1 MTVTDSLERGRAAF
15 GRQAWGDAYAQ
26 LLAAD
31 REAGLEPEDLERLAI
46 ASHLVGR
53 DAESADVWARA
64 HHAFLGRGAAPG
76 AARCAFWLGFTSLIQ
91 GEPARS
97 GGWLARGQRL
107 LDDGRHDCVERG
119 YLLVLQAL
127 RRMWEGDNATLHATF
142 DQAARIGERFGDSQ
156 LVAFGRVGVG
166 EALLRSGQ
174 TAEGVALFDEVMV
187 SVTAGEV
194 SPIGVGI
201 IYCAVIGE
209 CQQIFDLRRAQ
220 EWTAALG
227 QWCASQPDLVPYR
240 GQCLVHRAEIMQL
253 QGAWSDAMREARL
266 ACERLSQTVGRP
278 WVGGALY
285 LQAELHRLRGE
296 FSRAEEAYR
305 EASHS
310 GHESQPGLALLR
322 LAQGKTEAAAAAI
335 RRVMDETHDRA
346 TRSMLLAAYVEIMLA
361 ANDVPAARAGADE
374 LAGIAE
380 QLEAPLLRAMAA
392 HATGAALLAEGD
404 GRAAL
409 TALRHAWAAWQ
420 GIEAPYEAARVR
432 VLIGLAC
439 RALGDDDTAEMELDT
454 ARWVFGQLGAAPD
467 VARVEALSRVG
478 TARAPG
484 GLTAREVEVLRLV
497 ASGKTNRAI
506 AKALVISDHTVRRH
520 LQNIFNK
527 IGVSSRAPPPR
538 LRSSATWSDPPRGT
552 NVPRPPTAR
561 FGSNGR
567 CRCPRSLPTLSPR
580 GANQCRREI

>member
-1 MTVTDSLERGRAAF
+1 VTDSLERGRAAF
-15 GRQAWGDAYAQ
+15 GRQAWGDAYRH
-26 LLAAD
+26 LSVAD
-31 REAGLEPEDLERLAI
+31 RGAGLEPEDLERLAI

-53 DAESADVWARA
+53 DAESSDVWARA
-64 HHAFLGRGAAPG
+64 HHAFLGRDAAPG

-127 RRMWEGDNATLHATF
+127 RRMWEGDNATLYAAF

-156 LVAFGRVGVG
+156 LVAFGRLGVG

-174 TAEGVALFDEVMV
+174 TAQGVALFDEVMV

-194 SPIGVGI
+194 SAIGVGI
-201 IYCAVIGE
+201 VYCAVIGE
-209 CQQIFDLRRAQ
+209 CQQIFDLRRAK

-227 QWCASQPDLVPYR
+227 RWCASQPDLVPYR

-305 EASHS
+305 EANHS
-310 GHESQPGLALLR
+310 GHESQPGLAQLR

-346 TRSMLLAAYVEIMLA
+346 TRSMLLAPYVEIMLA

-374 LAGIAE
+374 LTGIAE

-409 TALRHAWAAWQ
+409 ITLRHAWATWQ
-420 GIEAPYEAARVR
+420 EIEAPYEAARVR
-432 VLIGLAC
+432 VLIALAC

-467 VARVEALSRVG
+467 VVRVEALSRVG

-497 ASGKTNRAI
+497 ASGRTNRAI
-506 AKALVISDHTVRRH
+506 ATALVISDHTVRRH

-527 IGVSSRAPPPR
+527 IGVSSRAA
-538 LRSSATWSDPPRGT
+538 ATAFAFEHDL
-552 NVPRPPTAR
+552 V
-561 FGSNGR
+561 
-567 CRCPRSLPTLSPR
+567 
-580 GANQCRREI
+580 

>member
-1 MTVTDSLERGRAAF
+1 MTGADSLDRGRASFA
-15 GRQAWGDAYAQ
+15 RQAWGDAYAQ
-26 LLAAD
+26 LMAAD
-31 REAGLEPEDLERLAI
+31 REAALEPEDLERLAI
-46 ASHLVGR
+46 ASHLIGR
-53 DAESADVWARA
+53 DAECADLWARA
-64 HHAFLGRGAAPG
+64 HHTFLSRGAAPG
-76 AARCAFWLGFTSLIQ
+76 AARCAFWLGFTTLIQ
-91 GEPARS
+91 GESAQS

-127 RRMWEGDNATLHATF
+127 RRMWEGDNATLYATF
-142 DQAARIGERFGDSQ
+142 DQAARIGERFGDAQ
-156 LVAFGRVGVG
+156 LVAFGRLGVG
-166 EALLRSGQ
+166 EALIRSGQ

-194 SPIGVGI
+194 SAIGVGI
-201 IYCAVIGE
+201 VYCAVIGE
-209 CQQIFDLRRAQ
+209 CQQIFDLRRAK
-220 EWTAALG
+220 EWTKALG

-253 QGAWSDAMREARL
+253 QGAWSDAMREARQ

-296 FSRAEEAYR
+296 FARAEEAYR
-305 EASHS
+305 EASQS
-310 GHESQPGLALLR
+310 GRESQPGLAQLR

-335 RRVMDETHDRA
+335 RRVMDEASDQP
-346 TRSMLLAAYVEIMLA
+346 TRSRLLAAYVEIMLA
-361 ANDVPAARAGADE
+361 ANDVRAARAGADE

-409 TALRHAWAAWQ
+409 TALRGAWAAWQ

-454 ARWVFGQLGAAPD
+454 ARWVFRQLGAGPD
-467 VARVEALSRVG
+467 VARVEALSRAG

-497 ASGKTNRAI
+497 AEGKTNREI
-506 AKALVISDHTVRRH
+506 AKTLVLSDHTVRRH

-527 IGVSSRAPPPR
+527 IGVSSRAG
-538 LRSSATWSDPPRGT
+538 ATAFAFQRDL
-552 NVPRPPTAR
+552 V
-561 FGSNGR
+561 
-567 CRCPRSLPTLSPR
+567 
-580 GANQCRREI
+580 

>member
-1 MTVTDSLERGRAAF
+1 MFAGDDATV
-15 GRQAWGDAYAQ
+15 
-26 LLAAD
+26 
-31 REAGLEPEDLERLAI
+31 
-46 ASHLVGR
+46 
-53 DAESADVWARA
+53 
-64 HHAFLGRGAAPG
+64 
-76 AARCAFWLGFTSLIQ
+76 
-91 GEPARS
+91 
-97 GGWLARGQRL
+97 
-107 LDDGRHDCVERG
+107 
-119 YLLVLQAL
+119 
-127 RRMWEGDNATLHATF
+127 HATF
-142 DQAARIGERFGDSQ
+142 DQAAKIGERFGDPQ
-156 LVAFGRVGVG
+156 LVAFGRLGVG

-201 IYCAVIGE
+201 VYCAVIGE
-209 CQQIFDLRRAQ
+209 CQQIFDLRRAK

-253 QGAWSDAMREARL
+253 QGAWPDAMREAQR

-285 LQAELHRLRGE
+285 LQAELYRLRGE
-296 FSRAEEAYR
+296 FARAEEAYR

-310 GHESQPGLALLR
+310 GREPQPGLAQLR
-322 LAQGKTEAAAAAI
+322 LAQGKGDAATAAI
-335 RRVMDETHDRA
+335 RRVMDEARGRA
-346 TRSMLLAAYVEIMLA
+346 TRSRLLVPYVEIMLA

-374 LAGIAE
+374 LAEIAE

-392 HATGAALLAEGD
+392 HATGATLLAEGD

-409 TALRHAWAAWQ
+409 TALRDAWAAWQ

-439 RALGDDDTAEMELDT
+439 RALGDDDTAEMELGT
-454 ARWVFGQLGAAPD
+454 ARWVFHRLGAAPD
-467 VARVEALSRVG
+467 VARVEALCRAG
-478 TARAPG
+478 TARTPG

-497 ASGKTNRAI
+497 AAGKTNRAI

-527 IGVSSRAPPPR
+527 IGVSSRAA
-538 LRSSATWSDPPRGT
+538 AT
-552 NVPRPPTAR
+552 A
-561 FGSNGR
+561 FGFQR
-567 CRCPRSLPTLSPR
+567 DLV
-580 GANQCRREI
+580 

>member
-1 MTVTDSLERGRAAF
+1 MTVVDSTDRGRASFA
-15 GRQAWGDAYAQ
+15 RQAWGDAYAQ
-26 LLAAD
+26 LTAAD
-31 REAGLEPEDLERLAI
+31 RDAALEPEDLERLAI
-46 ASHLVGR
+46 AAHLVGR
-53 DAESADVWARA
+53 DAESTDVWARA
-64 HHAFLGRGAAPG
+64 HHAFLGRGAAPE

-91 GEPARS
+91 GEPAQS

-119 YLLVLQAL
+119 YLVLLQAV
-127 RRMWEGDNATLHATF
+127 RSMFAGDDATFQATF
-142 DQAARIGERFGDSQ
+142 DQAARIGERFGDPQ
-156 LVAFGRVGVG
+156 LVAFGRLGVG
-166 EALLRSGQ
+166 EALIRSGQ
-174 TAEGVALFDEVMV
+174 TAQGLALLDEVMV

-201 IYCAVIGE
+201 VYCAVIE
-209 CQQIFDLRRAQ
+209 QCQQIFDLRRAK
-220 EWTAALG
+220 EWTKALG
-227 QWCASQPDLVPYR
+227 QWCASQADLVPYR

-285 LQAELHRLRGE
+285 LRAELHRLRGE
-296 FSRAEEAYR
+296 FSQAEEAYR

-310 GHESQPGLALLR
+310 GREPQPGLAQLR
-322 LAQGKTEAAAAAI
+322 LAQGKSEAAAAAI
-335 RRVMDETHDRA
+335 RRVMEEARDPI
-346 TRSMLLAAYVEIMLA
+346 TRSRLLGPYVEIMLA
-361 ANDVPAARAGADE
+361 SNDVRAARAGADE

-409 TALRHAWAAWQ
+409 VALRDAWAAWQ

-467 VARVEALSRVG
+467 VARVEALSRAG
-478 TARAPG
+478 TARTPG

-497 ASGKTNRAI
+497 AAGKTNREI
-506 AKALVISDHTVRRH
+506 AKTLVLSDHTIRRH

-527 IGVSSRAPPPR
+527 IGVSSRAG
-538 LRSSATWSDPPRGT
+538 ATAFAFQRDL
-552 NVPRPPTAR
+552 V
-561 FGSNGR
+561 
-567 CRCPRSLPTLSPR
+567 
-580 GANQCRREI
+580 

>member
-1 MTVTDSLERGRAAF
+1 MTVTDSLERARAAF
-15 GRQAWGDAYAQ
+15 GRQAWGDAYTH

-31 REAGLEPEDLERLAI
+31 REAALEPEDLERLAI

-53 DAESADVWARA
+53 DAESADAWARA
-64 HHAFLGRGAAPG
+64 HHAFLDRGAAPG

-119 YLLVLQAL
+119 YLLALQAL
-127 RRMWEGDNATLHATF
+127 RCMFAGDDATVHATF
-142 DQAARIGERFGDSQ
+142 DQAAKIGERFGDPQ
-156 LVAFGRVGVG
+156 LVAFGRLGVG
-166 EALLRSGQ
+166 QALLRSGQ
-174 TAEGVALFDEVMV
+174 TAEGVALLDEVMV

-201 IYCAVIGE
+201 VYCAVIE
-209 CQQIFDLRRAQ
+209 QCQQIFDLRRAK
-220 EWTAALG
+220 EWTTALG

-253 QGAWSDAMREARL
+253 QGAWPDAMREAQR

-278 WVGGALY
+278 WLGGALY
-285 LQAELHRLRGE
+285 LQAELYRLRGE

-310 GHESQPGLALLR
+310 GREPQPGLAQLR
-322 LAQGKTEAAAAAI
+322 LAQGKGEAAAAAI
-335 RRVMDETHDRA
+335 RRVVDEARDRV
-346 TRSMLLAAYVEIMLA
+346 TRSRLLAAYVEIMLA

-380 QLEAPLLRAMAA
+380 QIEAPLLRAMAA

-409 TALRHAWAAWQ
+409 TTLRHAWAAWQ

-439 RALGDDDTAEMELDT
+439 RELGDDDTAEMELDA
-454 ARWVFGQLGAAPD
+454 ARWVFSQLGAAPD
-467 VARVEALSRVG
+467 VARVEALSRVR

-497 ASGKTNRAI
+497 AVGRTNRAI

-527 IGVSSRAPPPR
+527 IGVSSRAA
-538 LRSSATWSDPPRGT
+538 ATAFAFQRDL
-552 NVPRPPTAR
+552 V
-561 FGSNGR
+561 
-567 CRCPRSLPTLSPR
+567 
-580 GANQCRREI
+580 